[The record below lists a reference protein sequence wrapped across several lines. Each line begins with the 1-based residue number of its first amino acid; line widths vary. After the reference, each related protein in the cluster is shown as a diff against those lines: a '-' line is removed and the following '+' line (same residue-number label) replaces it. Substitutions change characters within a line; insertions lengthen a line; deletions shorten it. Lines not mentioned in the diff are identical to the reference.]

1 MNASIYSIIQ
11 QLEIYIQK
19 AHQSGNKYDFID
31 PAQELF
37 IELEELENPEEAIE
51 PLFLL
56 IERSPDIDYG
66 GPGPLG
72 QFLEAFEGG
81 IYEEKLLESLQRK
94 PTLYTI
100 HLLDMLLQDSNDPQ
114 QARYLDTMRTI
125 AVNPV
130 LPEDIRQ
137 EAMDNLQYALE
148 NLHPWDDALKER
160 LGHVETLLEEA
171 DAQHALELEN
181 LKQHQPPAPVD
192 KVNHNGIV
200 FKVLTRKA
208 AEAYLPTVTDMP
220 GMDTLYDIWDEWRFP
235 TWHENGYFLLAEE
248 EVEAQK
254 LELDYSIDGV
264 DDITVLGFI
273 FLKGLKLDTYL
284 MAFDTDNSPALIVHG
299 DLQCQ
304 NIHLFGNVHYI
315 GGKVTADFIWAKYN
329 HGELYLNGYVEAKTI
344 LADDMSVF
352 IRQVA
357 DTTALVSIMGM
368 NIYVKHPLETEWLQR
383 PSTHGLEEVFV
394 AEVYETDEWG
404 ETGLREEGPDTALE
418 RIKQNKPFLK
428 WP

>member
-1 MNASIYSIIQ
+1 MNTPVEAIIQ
-11 QLEIYIQK
+11 QLESHIQK
-19 AHQSGNKYDFID
+19 AQQSGNKYDFID
-31 PAQELF
+31 PAYEMF
-37 IELEELENPEEAIE
+37 IELEELENPTEAIE

-94 PTLYTI
+94 PVIYTLQ
-100 HLLDMLLQDSNDPQ
+100 LLDILLQNSNDPR
-114 QARYLDTMRTI
+114 QALYLNTMRII
-125 AVNPV
+125 AVNPA
-130 LPEDIRQ
+130 LPENIRQ
-137 EAMDNLQYALE
+137 KAMDNLQYALE
-148 NLHPWDDALKER
+148 NLHPSDNATKEH
-160 LGHVETLLEEA
+160 LSQVETLLEEA

-192 KVNHNGIV
+192 EVNHNGIP

-208 AEAYLPTVTDMP
+208 AEAYLPTITDLP
-220 GMDTLYDIWDEWRFP
+220 GVDTLYDIWDEWRFP

-248 EVEAQK
+248 EVEVQK
-254 LELDYSIDGV
+254 LELDYSVDGV

-299 DLQCQ
+299 DLECP

-329 HGELYLNGYVEAKTI
+329 HGQLHLDGYVEAKTI

-357 DTTALVSIMGM
+357 DTTALISIMGM
-368 NIYVKHPLETEWLQR
+368 NIYVKHPLEAQWLQR
-383 PSTHGLEEVFV
+383 QSTHQVGEVFV

-404 ETGLREEGPDTALE
+404 ETGLREEGSDTVLE
-418 RIKQNKPFLK
+418 CIKQNKPFLK
-428 WP
+428 